1 MRSLHGN
8 HRPSSPHHK
17 KSAMSTKEMIGWIV
31 SIVQLALSVLLTVL
45 VFKMDILPLKFT
57 VLMGVLLLALVVICR
72 LLMGKAKKNFRYF
85 VGMVLA
91 IAISAL
97 LLIGD
102 ICIIQVNH
110 TLKNI
115 TEVEHEIT
123 GMKVYVLTDDP
134 AQTMEDAADYTFGIL
149 DVQARKD
156 TNNAIVQI
164 NRELEKEIGVQAFGD
179 SLLLADGL
187 REGQCQA
194 MLLSDSFVE
203 MICENGGY
211 ENFAEEIRMIGSY
224 EWKTLIEKGE
234 TISTE
239 PEEEKDDSVFV
250 MYISG
255 IDTSG
260 SVSRKSRSDV
270 NILAVVNTD
279 THQVQLI
286 STPRDYYV
294 PLSISDGVK
303 DKLTHAGMY
312 GVDVSMDTLSMLY
325 GIDID
330 YYFRINFSGF
340 QKLID
345 ALGGITVHSDY
356 NFSAGGYHFNKG
368 ENTVNGEA
376 ALAFARERHSFASGD
391 RQRGKNQMAVITAV
405 IAKMQTP
412 AILQNF
418 NGFME
423 GIEGSFESNLP
434 YSLLTDLVK
443 DQLNGGGAWNVSSYS
458 VDGSGKNA
466 STYSLSTP
474 NYVMVPD
481 MSTVEHAKELIA
493 AVKEGEIIQ

>member
-1 MRSLHGN
+1 MRSFHSN
-8 HRPSSPHHK
+8 KRPSSQHGK
-17 KSAMSTKEMIGWIV
+17 KSNMSTKAMIGWII
-31 SIVQLALSVLLTVL
+31 SILQLALSVLLFVVVL
-45 VFKMDILPLKFT
+45 RMNVLPLKFT
-57 VLMGVLLLALVVICR
+57 AIIGVLLLALVVICR
-72 LLMGKAKKNFRYF
+72 LLMGKAKKNLRYF
-85 VGMVLA
+85 VGMVVA
-91 IAISAL
+91 IALSIL
-97 LLIGD
+97 LLVGD

-123 GMKVYVLTDDP
+123 SMNVYVLKSDL
-134 AQTMEDAADYTFGIL
+134 AQSMADAADYTFGIL

-164 NRELEKEIGVQAFGD
+164 NRELEREIHVEAFGD

-187 REGQCQA
+187 RDNQCQA
-194 MLLSDSFVE
+194 ILLSDSFVE

-211 ENFAEEIRMIGSY
+211 ESFADEIRMIGSY
-224 EWKTLIEKGE
+224 EWKTFIEKE
-234 TISTE
+234 VVEEVE
-239 PEEEKDDSVFV
+239 PEEDHVFT

-270 NILAVVNTD
+270 NILAVVNTQ

-481 MSTVEHAKELIA
+481 MSTVEHAKELIQ
-493 AVKEGEIIQ
+493 AVEAGEMIP